1 MVMTLFT
8 ALPIIAR
15 RGDPKARLTGYCSQE
30 MGARL
35 FWKLSARGQSG
46 QGMVEYALILVM
58 VAIVII
64 VVLISL
70 GGQVKN
76 MFSNISVALGT

>member
-1 MVMTLFT
+1 
-8 ALPIIAR
+8 
-15 RGDPKARLTGYCSQE
+15 
-30 MGARL
+30 
-35 FWKLSARGQSG
+35 
-46 QGMVEYALILVM
+46 MVEYALILVM